1 MTTTSLKK
9 LIPPPFPKL
18 IPLSNLSNVG
28 DFFGIEFLSIAS
40 NLVRKENIVLC

>member
-9 LIPPPFPKL
+9 LIPPTFSKINAFVIL
-18 IPLSNLSNVG
+18 LNVG

-40 NLVRKENIVLC
+40 NVVRKEHIV